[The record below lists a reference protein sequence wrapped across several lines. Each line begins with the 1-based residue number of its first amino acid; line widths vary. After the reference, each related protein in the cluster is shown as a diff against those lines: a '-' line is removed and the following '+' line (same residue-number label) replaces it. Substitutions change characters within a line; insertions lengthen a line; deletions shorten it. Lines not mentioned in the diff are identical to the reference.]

1 MPRRRAGGSEPS
13 PPEGLLD
20 RRESSQPSDTSVD
33 RLPREWASGSELRG
47 SVKGG
52 VALLR
57 KKLLVVV
64 AGIVLAL
71 AAATGARASVRGG
84 VGRLLGFHHEAPAPS
99 MTTDDPSPE
108 PTESESPE
116 PDESPG
122 QDESDDQGENGDDQG
137 EDQNEGSDESHDQE
151 ESGDNGDDQGEHEG
165 GDQGGDDHN
174 EPGDGGS
181 SEGDD

>member
-1 MPRRRAGGSEPS
+1 MPRRRGGGSEPS

-33 RLPREWASGSELRG
+33 RHPREWASGSELRG

-71 AAATGARASVRGG
+71 AAATGASASVRGG

-99 MTTDDPSPE
+99 MTSYDPSPE

-116 PDESPG
+116 PEETESPDPEPSESPG
-122 QDESDDQGENGDDQG
+122 QDES
-137 EDQNEGSDESHDQE
+137 E
-151 ESGDNGDDQGEHEG
+151 EPGDNGDDQGEHEG